1 MDFDTQSDPNATI
14 GAREFEASSANTVP
28 LTTEV
33 LAQPSESPTSLTSHY
48 AQSVFMRYV
57 IWVPVVYVLL
67 HFCINPTT
75 EYNLYDVLDPNF
87 LLPLGFISVLAIM
100 IHHMRNDVHV
110 HRGKLEEI
118 CRALIDSQEQ
128 LMSPSRTLTA
138 ATRLTEVNPANRE
151 NVEKQIEKGAK
162 LIEEEVKKLRDSV
175 KTIAALQSDKRELQT
190 ELSASLQ
197 QRDDAHRLHRKR
209 INDTRIA
216 HYSSLLQQHVSIIK
230 FIEYLSMRDDQV
242 VAQVELTRGL
252 DIDSFPALKLP
263 FGQLYD
269 TRTRIGNRL
278 SIVQSIGVILDFAT
292 LTAEEVDA
300 IVGEAEVD
308 MERAVGVNGYLV
320 IANEMAVPPV
330 VGTVNVVLEERLKVH
345 RERLDIHC
353 EYLCDGSEGEDED
366 YEESSVEN
374 SDVSD

>member
-1 MDFDTQSDPNATI
+1 VFLALSTTIMDFDTQPDPKATT
-14 GAREFEASSANTVP
+14 GAREDEASGANTVP

-48 AQSVFMRYV
+48 AQSVLMRYV
-57 IWVPVVYVLL
+57 ILVPVMYAML

-75 EYNLYDVLDPNF
+75 EYNLYDALDPSF
-87 LLPLGFISVLAIM
+87 LLALGFISVLAIM
-100 IHHMRNDVHV
+100 TNHMRNDVHV

-118 CRALIDSQEQ
+118 CRALIVSQEQ
-128 LMSPSRTLTA
+128 FRSPLRTLTA
-138 ATRLTEVNPANRE
+138 ATRFAQVNHVSRE
-151 NVEKQIEKGAK
+151 NAEKQIEKGAK
-162 LIEEEVKKLRDSV
+162 LIEEEVKKLRDGV
-175 KTIAALQSDKRELQT
+175 KTISALQSEKRALLE

-216 HYSSLLQQHVSIIK
+216 HYSSLLQQHISIIK
-230 FIEYLSMRDDQV
+230 FIEYLSMRDEQV
-242 VAQVELTRGL
+242 AAQVDLTRDL

-269 TRTRIGNRL
+269 TRTRIQNRL

-300 IVGEAEVD
+300 MIGEAEVGI
-308 MERAVGVNGYLV
+308 ERAAGVNGYLV

-330 VGTVNVVLEERLKVH
+330 VGTVNVGLEERLKGH

-353 EYLCDGSEGEDED
+353 EYLWDGSEGEDED
-366 YEESSVEN
+366 
-374 SDVSD
+374 